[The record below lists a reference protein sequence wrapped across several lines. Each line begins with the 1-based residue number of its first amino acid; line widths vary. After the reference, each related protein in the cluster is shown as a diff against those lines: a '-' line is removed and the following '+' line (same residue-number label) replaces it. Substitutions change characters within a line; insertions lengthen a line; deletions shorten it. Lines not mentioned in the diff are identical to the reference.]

1 MDDEE
6 KRLEEVRESLL
17 ERDCEDSILLENPSF
32 VEAIIGEVDGHVV
45 YSYDIMVKSLAKS
58 YMKEGNDGR
67 GSGNGSYGVDILQHY
82 PSHPLY
88 EIGRERAI
96 HTISDLLN
104 HKGKG
109 TEIPCPIFFFCP
121 KGRILRTFPLDWTEI
136 ERSVYNFCT
145 ISVWVLYEFYIIKI

>member
-109 TEIPCPIFFFCP
+109 TEIPCPIFFLP
-121 KGRILRTFPLDWTEI
+121 EGENPPHIPIGLDGNRE
-136 ERSVYNFCT
+136 VGLQFLYNFCMGS
-145 ISVWVLYEFYIIKI
+145 I